1 LDGIPQNEEE
11 RFSESTDLMTRSPL
25 FSIFLIVL
33 VDVLGLT
40 IILPLLPFYAES
52 FGATP
57 AVVGML
63 VSTYAICQLIAGPPL
78 GHLSDRVGRRP
89 VLLVSQIGTCVGFLI
104 LASASS
110 LWMVFLARVI
120 DGLTAGN
127 LTVAQAYI
135 SDVTEPENRAKSF
148 AMIGIAFGLGFLVGP
163 AVSGYLA
170 QFSNVYPILAA
181 AGLSFTSIMCTYF
194 LLAPVTPHAAP
205 ETEGGRGSRRAA
217 YIESFKDGQ
226 LAPMLWQFFAFT
238 LAFSTLYSGFALF
251 AERRFTHN
259 GMPFGPKE
267 VGYVFAFSG
276 LIGALIQGGGIG
288 SLVKTFGESRL
299 VQMGFATMALGFAL
313 LSEASQLLY
322 LLIAITFL
330 TFGSAILRPSL
341 TSLITTRAARHRQ
354 GMVIGLMQSL
364 MSVAQIVAPVVA
376 GFLIQKQYLTI
387 WALVGS
393 AFCVVGWSLI
403 AAMR

>member
-1 LDGIPQNEEE
+1 
-11 RFSESTDLMTRSPL
+11 MKKSPL
-25 FSIFLIVL
+25 LSIFLIVL

-57 AVVGML
+57 FVVGLL

-89 VLLVSQIGTCVGFLI
+89 VLLVSQIGTCVAFLI
-104 LASASS
+104 LAFAQA

-148 AMIGIAFGLGFLVGP
+148 GMIGIAFGLGFLVGP
-163 AVSGYLA
+163 ALSGYLA
-170 QFSNVYPILAA
+170 QYNNTYPILLA

-194 LLAPVTPHAAP
+194 LLPAVTPHAAP
-205 ETEGGRGSRRAA
+205 EESRVSQWKA
-217 YIESFKDGQ
+217 YIESFKDGH
-226 LAPMLWQFFAFT
+226 LGPMLWQFFAFT
-238 LAFSTLYSGFALF
+238 FAFSTLFSGFALF
-251 AERRFTHN
+251 AERRFTHS
-259 GMPFGPKE
+259 GTPFGPKE

-276 LIGALIQGGGIG
+276 LIGAMIQGGGIG
-288 SLVKTFGESRL
+288 SLVKKFGESKL
-299 VQMGFATMALGFAL
+299 VQMGFATMGLGFAL
-313 LSEASQLLY
+313 LSGSHQIAY
-322 LLIAITFL
+322 LLLAIALL

-354 GMVIGLMQSL
+354 GLVIGLMQSL
-364 MSVAQIVAPVVA
+364 MSIAQIIAPIIA
-376 GFLIQKQYLTI
+376 GLLIQKQYLST
-387 WALVGS
+387 WALAGS
-393 AFCVVGWSLI
+393 IFCVVGWSLI
-403 AAMR
+403 AATRSL

>member
-1 LDGIPQNEEE
+1 
-11 RFSESTDLMTRSPL
+11 MTRSPL

-52 FGATP
+52 LGATP

-63 VSTYAICQLIAGPPL
+63 VSTYALCQLIAGPPL
-78 GHLSDRVGRRP
+78 GHLSDRVGRKP
-89 VLLVSQIGTCVGFLI
+89 LLLLSQVGTLTGFLV
-104 LASASS
+104 LAFAPA
-110 LWMVFLARVI
+110 LWVVFLARVI
-120 DGLTAGN
+120 DGSTAGN
-127 LTVAQAYI
+127 LSLAQAYI
-135 SDVTEPENRAKSF
+135 SDVTLPEERAKSF
-148 AMIGIAFGLGFLVGP
+148 GMIGIAFGLGFLVGP

-194 LLAPVTPHAAP
+194 LLPPVVPHPAP
-205 ETEGGRGSRRAA
+205 EAEQGRGSRRAA
-217 YIESFKDGQ
+217 YIESFKDTQ
-226 LAPMLWQFFAFT
+226 LGPMLWQFFAFT

-259 GMPFGPKE
+259 SMPFGPKE

-276 LIGALIQGGGIG
+276 LIGALIQGGGMG
-288 SLVKTFGESRL
+288 SLVKRFGESRL

-313 LSEASQLLY
+313 LSGAAQLLY
-322 LLIAITFL
+322 LLIAIAFL

-341 TSLITTRAARHRQ
+341 TSLITTRAARHQQ

-364 MSVAQIVAPVVA
+364 MSVAQIVAPIVA
-376 GFLIQKQYLTI
+376 GLLIQKQHLTM
-387 WALVGS
+387 WALAGS
-393 AFCVVGWSLI
+393 IFCAVGWSLI

>member
-1 LDGIPQNEEE
+1 MK
-11 RFSESTDLMTRSPL
+11 TSPL
-25 FSIFLIVL
+25 LSIFLIVL

-104 LASASS
+104 LAFAQA
-110 LWMVFLARVI
+110 LWMVFLARII

-148 AMIGIAFGLGFLVGP
+148 GMIGIAFGLGFLVGP
-163 AVSGYLA
+163 ALSGYLA
-170 QFSNVYPILAA
+170 QFNNTYPILAA
-181 AGLSFTSIMCTYF
+181 AALSFTSIMCTYF
-194 LLAPVTPHAAP
+194 LLPSVRPHSAP
-205 ETEGGRGSRRAA
+205 ETGQRGISQWSA
-217 YIESFKDGQ
+217 YAESFRDVH

-259 GMPFGPKE
+259 GAPFGPKE
-267 VGYVFAFSG
+267 VGYLFAFSG
-276 LIGALIQGGGIG
+276 LIGAMIQGGGIG
-288 SLVKTFGESRL
+288 SLVKAFGESKL
-299 VQMGFATMALGFAL
+299 AQMGFAAMALGFAV
-313 LSEASQLLY
+313 LSGARQLVL
-322 LLIAITFL
+322 LLIAIGFI

-341 TSLITTRAARHRQ
+341 TSLITKSASRHRQ

-364 MSVAQIVAPVVA
+364 MSIAQIIAPVIA
-376 GFLIQKQYLTI
+376 GLLIQKQYLST
-387 WALVGS
+387 WALAGTVVC
-393 AFCVVGWSLI
+393 AVGWSLI
-403 AAMR
+403 AATRETPLPSSADGS